1 MAYDD
6 RQTELPLPGDGS
18 EKRKS
23 EIHLPKYFRT
33 ESNTKFLSSTL
44 DQLLQPGV
52 AEKLNGY
59 FGRKTA
65 TAFNPSDTYIADV
78 SKDREDYQ
86 FEPASVITDA
96 LGNVEFFK
104 NYNDLINQVKNFGG
118 VNRNHSNINKEEFY
132 TWDPHIN
139 WDKFTN
145 FREYYWLPTGPQ
157 TLNIVGDVKEITS
170 TYSVSL
176 QDNGDNYSYIFSPD
190 GLTPNGSTGFMDTG
204 LNPSSQLSID
214 NLSFTYYCRTNDAR
228 ASYDCGVTTTTTG
241 TNLSL
246 NASLRW
252 SDNTTYY
259 SLLHNPT
266 ELSKSQTNSAK
277 YFIFNKPS
285 STSVVLFENTTKTT
299 STVSNRSLVN
309 ANFYLGA
316 RNLNGSASDYSNKQC
331 ALLTIGESFNDTEA
345 SNLYTAVNAFQ
356 VSLSRNV

>member
-6 RQTELPLPGDGS
+6 RQTELPLPGDGP

-65 TAFNPSDTYIADV
+65 TAFTPSDTYIADV

-118 VNRNHSNINKEEFY
+118 VNSNHSNINKEEFY

-157 TLNIVGDVKEITS
+157 TLNIVGEVKEVTS

-176 QDNGDNYSYIFSPD
+176 QDDGESYSYIFSPD
-190 GLTPNGSTGFMDTG
+190 GLTPNPNFK
-204 LNPSSQLSID
+204 L
-214 NLSFTYYCRTNDAR
+214 FR
-228 ASYDCGVTTTTTG
+228 GVTYRFEINTPGLPLTFRTQRTLDDAFLIKQGITAQAVENGVIEITLNETTPNEIFYVADNNI
-241 TNLSL
+241 NLGGVIRVANIEES
-246 NASLRW
+246 SFI
-252 SDNTTYY
+252 DVETEIIGKKTY
-259 SLLHNPT
+259 
-266 ELSKSQTNSAK
+266 
-277 YFIFNKPS
+277 
-285 STSVVLFENTTKTT
+285 TTKAGW
-299 STVSNRSLVN
+299 SLT
-309 ANFYLGA
+309 
-316 RNLNGSASDYSNKQC
+316 NGMKIRF
-331 ALLTIGESFNDTEA
+331 IGEVFPA
-345 SNLYTAVNAFQ
+345 I
-356 VSLSRNV
+356 